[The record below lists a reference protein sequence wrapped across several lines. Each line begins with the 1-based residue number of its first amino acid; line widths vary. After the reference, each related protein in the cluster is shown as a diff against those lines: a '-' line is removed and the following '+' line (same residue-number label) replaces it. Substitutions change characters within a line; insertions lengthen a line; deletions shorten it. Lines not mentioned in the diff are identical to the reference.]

1 MLAYEP
7 ILEGPVVDDVR
18 LLGIEATRHTGAW
31 PTFRHVFD
39 VGHDAALYVE
49 LDTLGDVQAYAVGFN
64 HYGDELLQAL

>member
-7 ILEGPVVDDVR
+7 MVEEPAIDGVR
-18 LLGIEATRHTGAW
+18 LLGMEATRCTGSW